1 MENKKWK
8 TEKFPRLLLIITC
21 FTGLMQS
28 ANALEDCIITT
39 NGKLSDIKI
48 QHNDI
53 INVYPM
59 ITVDNDKNT
68 LILEPLKVGETK
80 FTVLKNN
87 KDKYLF
93 NVKVTEDKTSV
104 EAVEGFRVLTID
116 EPPNLYEEYFDLDEP
131 PEVTFKSNS
140 QRLEESRQYQEFID
154 SLEEPPELR
163 IMD

>member
-1 MENKKWK
+1 MENRKWK
-8 TEKFPRLLLIITC
+8 IENCFRLLALTTC
-21 FTGLMQS
+21 FTVFMQS
-28 ANALEDCIITT
+28 AFAFEDCVITT

-68 LILEPLKVGETK
+68 LIIEPLKVGETK
-80 FTVLKNN
+80 FTVLKN
-87 KDKYLF
+87 KKEKYLF
-93 NVKVTEDKTSV
+93 NVNVTDNKTTV
-104 EAVEGFRVLTID
+104 EVVEGFGVLTID

-131 PEVTFKSNS
+131 PEVTIKSNS
-140 QRLEESRQYQEFID
+140 QRLEESKQYQEFID

>member
-1 MENKKWK
+1 MENGKWK
-8 TEKFPRLLLIITC
+8 MKNYFRLLLLISCLTTFIQT
-21 FTGLMQS
+21 T
-28 ANALEDCIITT
+28 NAFENCIITT

-68 LILEPLKVGETK
+68 LIIEPLKVGETK

-93 NVKVTEDKTSV
+93 NVKVTDNKTAV
-104 EAVEGFRVLTID
+104 EVVEGFGVLAID
-116 EPPNLYEEYFDLDEP
+116 EPPNLYEEYFELDEP
-131 PEVTFKSNS
+131 PEVTIKSNS
-140 QRLEESRQYQEFID
+140 QRLEESKQYQEFID

-163 IMD
+163 GID